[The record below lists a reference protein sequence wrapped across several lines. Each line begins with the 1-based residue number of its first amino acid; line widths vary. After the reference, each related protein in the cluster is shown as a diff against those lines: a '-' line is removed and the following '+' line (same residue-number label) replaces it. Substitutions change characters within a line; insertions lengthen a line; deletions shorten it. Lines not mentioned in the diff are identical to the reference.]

1 MTDMITISRD
11 EYEELIDIRDA
22 TESMRK
28 VQSGEM
34 PTIAESE
41 VNDYMAAPTPLAF
54 WRRKRGYTQAS
65 LAEAMGLSQPY
76 VGQLENGLRA
86 GDVATVE
93 KLARL
98 LKLRM
103 EDLVTATPA

>member
-1 MTDMITISRD
+1 
-11 EYEELIDIRDA
+11 
-22 TESMRK
+22 
-28 VQSGEM
+28 
-34 PTIAESE
+34 
-41 VNDYMAAPTPLAF
+41 
-54 WRRKRGYTQAS
+54 
-65 LAEAMGLSQPY
+65 MGLSQPY